1 MQLREKAVAVPAA
14 PGHRGLLDHLAAAAS
29 FRFSSRETPV
39 RLAVTAISEGRYRC
53 EIGCLVDGPSR
64 DDRGSI
70 FSLRRRRGGAAGA
83 FTAAF
88 VVPTG
93 IGAEVGGHA
102 GDATPAA
109 RLLAACADRLILHPN
124 VVNASDLNELPG
136 NALYVEGSVLARLLL
151 GTVGL
156 EPARANRVLVAFDA
170 QPDAMIENLVLN
182 TVESARATYGF
193 DCAGI
198 YRLDP
203 PLELS
208 ALSAASGRAV
218 GSGRGIE
225 RLFGLLEAAAGSYD
239 AVAVSS
245 LIGVPEGVHQQ
256 YFSSGGAMVNPWGGV
271 EAMLTHAVSH
281 CFDVPSAHAP
291 MMESRE
297 ILNEDPGRVD
307 SRMAAEAISS
317 SFLQCVLKGLAR
329 APRIVVEPERMA
341 APEVLTA
348 EDVSCLVIPEGCIG
362 LPTLA
367 ALEQGIPVIAVRE
380 GRGLQAAPLGTLPWP
395 AGGFFIA
402 ENYWEAAGILSALR
416 AGIAPAT
423 VRRPLPALAVETW
436 GDAAAARVPRRSRD
450 GQDRHSP

>member
-1 MQLREKAVAVPAA
+1 MQLLEKAITVPVT
-14 PGHRGLLDHLAAAAS
+14 PDNRGLLEHIETAAG
-29 FRFSSRETPV
+29 FRFSGHETPV
-39 RLAVTAISEGRYRC
+39 RFAVTAISEGRYFC
-53 EIGCLVDGPSR
+53 EIGCLVDGPQR
-64 DDRGSI
+64 DDGNSI
-70 FSLRRRRGGAAGA
+70 FSLRRRAGA
-83 FTAAF
+83 NADAFMSVF

-109 RLLAACADRLILHPN
+109 RLLAACCDRLIVHPN
-124 VVNASDLNELPG
+124 VVNASDVNELPA

-156 EPARANRVLVAFDA
+156 EPARANRVIVVFDA

-198 YRLDP
+198 YKLDP
-203 PLELS
+203 ALELT

-225 RLFGLLEAAAGSYD
+225 RLFALLEETADDYD
-239 AVAVSS
+239 AVAISS
-245 LIGVPEGVHQQ
+245 LIGVPDGFHQQ
-256 YFSSGGAMVNPWGGV
+256 YFSSGGTMINPWGGV

-307 SRMAAEAISS
+307 PRMAAEAISS
-317 SFLQCVLKGLAR
+317 SFLQCVLKGLTQ
-329 APRIVVEPERMA
+329 APRIVVEAERMA
-341 APEVLTA
+341 GRGVLTV

-380 GRGLQAAPLGTLPWP
+380 GSGLQAASLSSLPWR
-395 AGGFFIA
+395 AGQFFVA

-416 AGIAPAT
+416 AGIAPRA
-423 VRRPLPALAVETW
+423 VRRPVQASEIKTW
-436 GDAAAARVPRRSRD
+436 RGSPSDREARRGRTYRD
-450 GQDRHSP
+450 P